1 MFSAITANRKC
12 GRGTIRIDAP
22 WLNDPALSQVFAT
35 LEAAGGEARV
45 VGGAVRDQLLGRP
58 IKDIDLV
65 STLEPAAVIAAAER
79 AGLRTIPTGID
90 HGTVSFLVD
99 GRMFETTTL
108 RADVA
113 TDGRHAVVRFTT
125 DWLEDAR
132 RRDLTMNAL
141 YLDRRGQLHDP
152 LRQGLADARS
162 ETIRFIGDATARIQ
176 EDYLRILRF
185 FRFHAQLGWPI
196 RDLAGRDA
204 CAAEAE
210 GLRRLSVE
218 RIWQEM
224 RLLLAAPDPA
234 PTLMAMRDHHLL
246 VVIAPEIDAAARVP
260 VEADAV
266 LRLAALIGS
275 QEAAAVL
282 ARRWKLSKSD
292 AVRLGHAMTDPADT
306 LTSVRLVRR
315 AIYRDGSQTL
325 ADRVALV
332 QARGGLV
339 AAPVRAEI
347 GLWVPPAFPV
357 RGTDLMQMGVEAGP
371 MIGRALRAMEDRW
384 IAGDFQASRDDCLRW
399 LPDLIRDQ
407 EDPVSTPH
415 TQ

>member
-1 MFSAITANRKC
+1 M
-12 GRGTIRIDAP
+12 
-22 WLNDPALSQVFAT
+22 
-35 LEAAGGEARV
+35 
-45 VGGAVRDQLLGRP
+45 VGGAVRDQVLGRP
-58 IKDIDLV
+58 IRDIDLV
-65 STLEPAAVIAAAER
+65 STLEPAAAIAAADH

-108 RADVA
+108 RADVE

-141 YLDRRGQLHDP
+141 YLDRRGMLHDP
-152 LRQGLADARS
+152 LGQGLADARS
-162 ETIRFIGDATARIQ
+162 ETIRFIGTATARIR

-196 RDLAGRDA
+196 RDVAGRDA
-204 CAAEAE
+204 CRAQAE

-234 PTLMAMRDHHLL
+234 PTLIVMRDLHLL
-246 VVIAPEIDAAARVP
+246 AVIAPEVDAAAQLP
-260 VEADAV
+260 VEEDAV

-275 QEAAAVL
+275 QDAATTL

-292 AVRLGHAMTDPADT
+292 ATRLGQATLRPAES
-306 LTSVRLVRR
+306 LSSVRLVRR
-315 AIYRDGSQTL
+315 AIYRDGHQAVT
-325 ADRVALV
+325 DRAALV

-339 AAPVRAEI
+339 SASVLAEI
-347 GLWVPPAFPV
+347 GVWVPPAFPV
-357 RGTDLMQMGVEAGP
+357 RGTDLMQTGMAPGP
-371 MIGRALRAMEDRW
+371 MIGRTLRAMEDRW
-384 IAGDFQASRDDCLRW
+384 IAGGFRSSRDDCLRW
-399 LPDLIRDQ
+399 LPDLISGLEDQ
-407 EDPVSTPH
+407 VSSPP
-415 TQ
+415 QR